1 MAADKQ
7 TILPYTPVLIKLLK
21 GPVEYLEKGP
31 WEQLLQYQ
39 TELTRFLQQLGLI
52 LVLEKEDGYAYLEQQ
67 RLDEEENVAGW
78 VRRIQLGYEESILL
92 VLLRDM
98 MAEFEVG
105 EAGARE
111 LVKKRREIKEYAE
124 LFFRENPSRVRFIRD
139 LDRLI
144 DRAEE
149 LGFLE
154 KTEASDLADEQ
165 KFRIKKIIKA
175 RVDNEVLENFKQQLS
190 EHAVG
195 RI

>member
-1 MAADKQ
+1 MTDKP
-7 TILPYTPVLIKLLK
+7 TILPFTPVLIKLLK
-21 GPVEYLEKGP
+21 GPVEYLEKTA
-31 WEQLLQYQ
+31 WEQLLTYQ
-39 TELTRFLQQLGLI
+39 NELTKFLQGLGLM
-52 LVLEKEDGYAYLEQQ
+52 LVLEKEDGYAFLEQI

-78 VRRIQLGYEESILL
+78 IRRIPLGYEESVLL

-105 EAGARE
+105 EVSTRE
-111 LVKKRREIKEYAE
+111 LIKKRREIKEYAE
-124 LFFRENPSRVRFIRD
+124 LFFKENPSRVKFIRD

-149 LGFLE
+149 MDFLE
-154 KTEASDLADEQ
+154 KVENSDLLDEE

-175 RVDNEVLENFKQQLS
+175 RVDNEILENFKQQLTQ
-190 EHAVG
+190 HATG